1 MTRITRLQMEN
12 FKRIQAIDI
21 TPSGDVITLS
31 GRNAQGK
38 TSILDGIFAA
48 LDGAAARKSTS
59 QPIRDGQDTAIVRL
73 ELDEHIITRRW
84 TKDDAGTLTVTA
96 KDGAKYRSPQAVL
109 DALVGKL
116 TFDPLAFA
124 GMKPA
129 EQVAA
134 LVATVELPF
143 DPDQLERE
151 RKGMYD
157 RRTEINRDVTK
168 LEGQLAG
175 FPSVDPSLPPEPVS
189 AADIIAEREKAATH
203 NSNIQRATDLAAELA
218 RAVET
223 SDRIIA
229 DLEQKL
235 ADQRAERE
243 SREARRAAAAELAAS
258 AQPKDLAAIT
268 ERLVGVEELNERIRT
283 QARRAEVAA
292 ELSAR
297 REASGKL
304 TAELQLSEKRKAEAL
319 AAVTFPVP
327 GLGFDDSGVTLNG
340 IPFSQASAA
349 EKWRVSLALG
359 MAANPDLRI
368 MQVRDGSLLDS
379 ESMRIVEEM
388 AAEKDYQVWVE
399 VVDESGEVGITI
411 EDGQVRA

>member
-203 NSNIQRATDLAAELA
+203 NSNI
-218 RAVET
+218 
-223 SDRIIA
+223 
-229 DLEQKL
+229 
-235 ADQRAERE
+235 
-243 SREARRAAAAELAAS
+243 
-258 AQPKDLAAIT
+258 
-268 ERLVGVEELNERIRT
+268 
-283 QARRAEVAA
+283 
-292 ELSAR
+292 
-297 REASGKL
+297 
-304 TAELQLSEKRKAEAL
+304 
-319 AAVTFPVP
+319 
-327 GLGFDDSGVTLNG
+327 
-340 IPFSQASAA
+340 
-349 EKWRVSLALG
+349 
-359 MAANPDLRI
+359 
-368 MQVRDGSLLDS
+368 
-379 ESMRIVEEM
+379 
-388 AAEKDYQVWVE
+388 
-399 VVDESGEVGITI
+399 
-411 EDGQVRA
+411 